1 MSSGRR
7 NGVDPSYFCEDNE
20 IEDAEIE
27 DTEIED
33 GNGDQEEFYEKGS
46 KHRVSHE
53 VHMTGDDVLVLP
65 GEKGESDIHVDIGS
79 ARKIVRDLHDNYA
92 NSAVKSL
99 SGEAKKQFLT
109 LHEVIEALKGTDAQK
124 YIRDMIISEFRCN
137 HDHHFKI
144 GTVGAYFCKC
154 KGENNFPG
162 NQSCSLGCLLGSD
175 GMTCESDYPCEYTC
189 ISYNGDGGYSTLYEV
204 EDAKQAYLFVNDK
217 FKFEGVHS
225 GEYKYFEKLG
235 IEEVKI
241 VKHSDGLSYQEITS
255 DFIPVRN
262 LILQGNLAVQTEGEA
277 EESNATIAVIVI
289 ILLILLFA
297 GAGGWYYYKKGE
309 GFSG

>member
-1 MSSGRR
+1 MDNRRR
-7 NGVDPSYFCEDNE
+7 NGVDPSYFCVEDVESKDVNIEDN
-20 IEDAEIE
+20 
-27 DTEIED
+27 
-33 GNGDQEEFYEKGS
+33 NNQEEFYDKGVKKLHTS
-46 KHRVSHE
+46 NE
-53 VHMTGDDVLVLP
+53 VRMTDDDVLILP

-79 ARKIVRDLHDNYA
+79 ARKIVRYLHDKYA
-92 NSAVKSL
+92 NSTVKSL

-124 YIRDMIISEFRCN
+124 YIRDMIISEFKCN
-137 HDHHFKI
+137 HGHHFKI

-154 KGENNFPG
+154 KGESSFPG

-175 GMTCESDYPCEYTC
+175 GMTCENDRPCEYTC
-189 ISYNGDGGYSTLYEV
+189 ISYNGDGVYSNLYEV
-204 EDAKQAYLFVNDK
+204 KDVKQAYLFVNDK
-217 FKFEGVHS
+217 FKFEGIHP

-235 IEEVKI
+235 IEEIKI

-255 DFIPVRN
+255 DFVPVRN
-262 LILQGNLAVQTEGEA
+262 LILQNNLAAQTNGEVI
-277 EESNATIAVIVI
+277 EESSVTIAIIVI
-289 ILLILLFA
+289 IVLIILFA